1 MKKRITRN
9 LIAMMLCFAVV
20 ATAIGCGAQEKT
32 ATTPALEESSE
43 EAVAA
48 EPAVA
53 ATEETTDAPSD
64 DGDKYKGSLAGTTL
78 TIGTDVSFVP
88 FEFPDENDVYT
99 GFDMDLIS
107 AMSEY
112 LGFEYTLTP
121 MDFTAMLMSVQT
133 SKLDVGIAGITMTDE
148 REEVMDFSDPYYD
161 AGIQILVKEDSDI
174 DSFDDLTDKTL
185 AIKEGTA
192 SLTYV
197 EEHFPD
203 AKVVTFATI
212 DEAYLEVQRGAADA
226 TVFDAPNMLYFVKT
240 NPDCGCKVVGDLEDA
255 CQYGILFPA
264 GSTNKEYFDAAL
276 AKFKTDGTYDAIYD
290 KWFGTN

>member
-1 MKKRITRN
+1 MKKKITRN
-9 LIAMMLCFAVV
+9 LIAMMLSFTFA
-20 ATAIGCGAQEKT
+20 ATVIGCGAQEKI
-32 ATTPALEESSE
+32 ATTPAPEEPSE
-43 EAVAA
+43 KAVTAETSVAA
-48 EPAVA
+48 S
-53 ATEETTDAPSD
+53 EETTEESADEV
-64 DGDKYKGSLAGTTL
+64 DKYEGSLAGTTL

-112 LGFEYTLTP
+112 LGFDYTLTP

-133 SKLDVGIAGITMTDE
+133 NKLDVGIAGITMTDE
-148 REEVMDFSDPYYD
+148 REEVMDFSNPYYD
-161 AGIQILVKEDSDI
+161 AGIQILVKEDSTI

-192 SLTYV
+192 SLSYV
-197 EEHFPD
+197 EEHYPE

-255 CQYGILFPA
+255 CQYGILFPD

-276 AKFKTDGTYDAIYD
+276 AKFKADGTYDTIYD